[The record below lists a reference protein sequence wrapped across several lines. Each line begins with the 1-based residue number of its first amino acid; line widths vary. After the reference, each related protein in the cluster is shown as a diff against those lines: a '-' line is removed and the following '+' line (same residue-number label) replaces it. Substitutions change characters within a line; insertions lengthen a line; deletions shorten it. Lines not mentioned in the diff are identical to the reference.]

1 MSSQDHLARVAKRIP
16 SAKPRG
22 HIDELSRASF
32 YSLTKN
38 DSRVKEEEGWIVSA
52 TGRRL
57 ISLLELVTHGI
68 EGGMGKVAKG
78 VRFEETQ
85 SKDNTNGTLLVA
97 TNR

>member
-22 HIDELSRASF
+22 HIDQQSRASF

-68 EGGMGKVAKG
+68 EGGMGKGKVAKG

-85 SKDNTNGTLLVA
+85 SKDVQLRSVV
-97 TNR
+97 